1 MHGLPPEANRQ
12 PRLPSCRPCQS
23 CRPCLRCQSCR
34 PCLCCRPSRGRGAE
48 SGPGSVRRVEPTAY
62 GEERERGGSSFNA
75 MNGPK
80 LRGASAAPA
89 SLRATRRDG
98 DRVPHFT
105 LFYESHLEQALS
117 SQARSGL
124 HIYIYIYIYIYI
136 HVREG
141 YPKGRVHQS
150 MMMMIFE
157 GKECHSNKRSRVDT
171 PAE

>member
-80 LRGASAAPA
+80 LRGASSAPA
-89 SLRATRRDG
+89 SLRATRRHG

-105 LFYESHLEQALS
+105 LFTNHTWSKLFLLRPGQVC
-117 SQARSGL
+117 
-124 HIYIYIYIYIYI
+124 IYIYIYIYT

-141 YPKGRVHQS
+141 YPKDRVHQS